1 MLYLLYGLT
10 LIVDYK
16 LKLNIAF
23 DILLNSINI
32 DLVQFLKIKK

>member
-1 MLYLLYGLT
+1 MFDLT
-10 LIVDYK
+10 LIDVYE

-32 DLVQFLKIKK
+32 DLVQFLKTKNNTAN